1 MAGIISTLFT
11 GVGAV
16 IIGIFLGFVVAL
28 INRCNNLWNC
38 ETPRKMAETKKES
51 ITHFKI
57 KFT

>member
-28 INRCNNLWNC
+28 IIGAIIYGIVKLRERWQ
-38 ETPRKMAETKKES
+38 KQKKNQ
-51 ITHFKI
+51 
-57 KFT
+57 